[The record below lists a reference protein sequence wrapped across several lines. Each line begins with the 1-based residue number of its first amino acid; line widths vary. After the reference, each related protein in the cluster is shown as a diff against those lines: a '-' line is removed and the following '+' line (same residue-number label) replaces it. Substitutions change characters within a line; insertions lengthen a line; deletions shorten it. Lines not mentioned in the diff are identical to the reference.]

1 MKAEN
6 AVRLSDNLVGVEIY
20 TIQDVVKAQDAGLEL
35 INKDGIG
42 YDYSVV
48 IEDEDG
54 EDAEREPTEQ
64 EVFERITKD
73 LAEGD
78 EVYACMQI
86 ANDWR
91 VQRNAKTNLL
101 CDFYL
106 HQHVYTMHENKIVE
120 GEIVYLSLA
129 HGSLGNDAAN
139 ALYGDMAE
147 QLYYNI
153 GYYFTNGRTPQ
164 IGFQREQIIKKISSL
179 KMHAHVVLKTKKGG
193 YLTRDLE
200 EIFATTNELV
210 DSLMED

>member
-6 AVRLSDNLVGVEIY
+6 AVKMSDNLVGIEVH
-20 TIQDVVKAQDAGLEL
+20 TIQDVVKAQAAGLNL
-35 INKDGIG
+35 LNKDGLG
-42 YDYSVV
+42 YEYEV
-48 IEDEDG
+48 INEESG
-54 EDAEREPTEQ
+54 EEREPTEQ
-64 EVFERITKD
+64 EIFNRIAKD
-73 LAEGD
+73 LAED
-78 EVYACMQI
+78 NEVYACMYI
-86 ANDWR
+86 ADDWC

-129 HGSLGNDAAN
+129 QGSLGDDAAN

-147 QLYYNI
+147 LLYYNI
-153 GYYFTNGRTPQ
+153 GYYFTNGRTPK
-164 IGFQREQIIKKISSL
+164 IGFQREQIIKKINSL

-200 EIFATTNELV
+200 EIFATTDELV
-210 DSLMED
+210 ANLMQD

>member
-1 MKAEN
+1 MKTN
-6 AVRLSDNLVGVEIY
+6 KAVRLSDNLVGVEVN
-20 TIQDVVKAQDAGLEL
+20 TIQDVVKAQAAGLGLVDKE
-35 INKDGIG
+35 GWG
-42 YDYSVV
+42 YDFTIV
-48 IEDEDG
+48 
-54 EDAEREPTEQ
+54 DAESGEERKPTEQ
-64 EVFERITKD
+64 EVFDRITKD
-73 LAEGD
+73 LAEGK

-129 HGSLGNDAAN
+129 HGSLGDDAN
-139 ALYGDMAE
+139 TALYGGMAE

-179 KMHAHVVLKTKKGG
+179 KMHAHVVLKIEKGG
-193 YLTRDLE
+193 YMTRDLE
-200 EIFATTNELV
+200 EIFATKQALV

>member
-1 MKAEN
+1 MKTN
-6 AVRLSDNLVGVEIY
+6 KAVRLSDNLVGVEIN
-20 TIQDVVKAQDAGLEL
+20 TIQDVVKAQAAGLEL
-35 INKDGIG
+35 VDKEGWG
-42 YDYSVV
+42 YDDYTIV
-48 IEDEDG
+48 DESG
-54 EDAEREPTEQ
+54 EERSPTEQ
-64 EVFERITKD
+64 EFFDRITKD
-73 LAEGD
+73 LAD
-78 EVYACMQI
+78 SKEVYACMI
-86 ANDWR
+86 LANDFR
-91 VQRNAKTNLL
+91 VQRNAKTSLL

-106 HQHVYTMHENKIVE
+106 HQNVYTMHENKIVE

-147 QLYYNI
+147 LLYYNI

>member
-6 AVRLSDNLVGVEIY
+6 AVRLSDNLVGVEIN
-20 TIQDVVKAQDAGLEL
+20 TIQDVVKAQAAGLGLVDKE
-35 INKDGIG
+35 GWE
-42 YDYSVV
+42 YDFTIV
-48 IEDEDG
+48 DEESG
-54 EDAEREPTEQ
+54 EERKPTEQ
-64 EVFERITKD
+64 EVFDRIAKD
-73 LAEGD
+73 LAEGK

-106 HQHVYTMHENKIVE
+106 HQNVYTMHENKIVE

-129 HGSLGNDAAN
+129 NGSLGNDAAS

-164 IGFQREQIIKKISSL
+164 IGFQREQIIKKNQFFEDARSRS
-179 KMHAHVVLKTKKGG
+179 AE
-193 YLTRDLE
+193 DE
-200 EIFATTNELV
+200 ERWLS
-210 DSLMED
+210 D

>member
-1 MKAEN
+1 MKTN
-6 AVRLSDNLVGVEIY
+6 KAVRLSDNLVGVEIN
-20 TIQDVVKAQDAGLEL
+20 TIQDVVKAQAAGLEL
-35 INKDGIG
+35 VDKEGWG
-42 YDYSVV
+42 YDDYTIV
-48 IEDEDG
+48 DESG
-54 EDAEREPTEQ
+54 EERSPTEQ
-64 EVFERITKD
+64 EFFDRITKD
-73 LAEGD
+73 LADGK
-78 EVYACMQI
+78 EVYACMI
-86 ANDWR
+86 LANDFR
-91 VQRNAKTNLL
+91 VQRNAKTSLL

-106 HQHVYTMHENKIVE
+106 HQNVYTMHENKIVE

-129 HGSLGNDAAN
+129 HGSLGNDAAS

-200 EIFATTNELV
+200 EIFATTDELV
-210 DSLMED
+210 NNLMEG

>member
-6 AVRLSDNLVGVEIY
+6 AVRLSDNLVGVEVN
-20 TIQDVVKAQDAGLEL
+20 TIQDVVKAQAAGLEL
-35 INKDGIG
+35 VDKEGWG
-42 YDYSVV
+42 YDFTIV
-48 IEDEDG
+48 DEESG
-54 EDAEREPTEQ
+54 EERKPTEQ
-64 EVFERITKD
+64 EIFDRIAKD
-73 LAEGD
+73 LAED
-78 EVYACMQI
+78 KEVYACMQI

-91 VQRNAKTNLL
+91 VQRNAKTSLL

-129 HGSLGNDAAN
+129 NGSLGTDAAS

-200 EIFATTNELV
+200 EIFATTDELV
-210 DSLMED
+210 NNLMEG

>member
-6 AVRLSDNLVGVEIY
+6 AVRLSDNLVGVEVN
-20 TIQDVVKAQDAGLEL
+20 TIQDVVKAQAAGLKLVDKE
-35 INKDGIG
+35 GWG
-42 YDYSVV
+42 YDFTIV
-48 IEDEDG
+48 EEGG
-54 EDAEREPTEQ
+54 EERKPTEQ
-64 EVFERITKD
+64 EVFDRIAKD
-73 LAEGD
+73 LAED
-78 EVYACMQI
+78 KEVYACMQI

-129 HGSLGNDAAN
+129 NGSLGDDAAN

-179 KMHAHVVLKTKKGG
+179 KMHAHVVLKTKKGD
-193 YLTRDLE
+193 YLTRDIE
-200 EIFATTNELV
+200 EIFATTDELV
-210 DSLMED
+210 DNLMKD

>member
-6 AVRLSDNLVGVEIY
+6 AVKMSGNLVGIEVH
-20 TIQDVVKAQDAGLEL
+20 TIQDVVKAQAAGLNL
-35 INKDGIG
+35 LNKDGLG
-42 YDYSVV
+42 YEYEV
-48 IEDEDG
+48 INEESG
-54 EDAEREPTEQ
+54 EEREPTEQ
-64 EVFERITKD
+64 EIFNRIAKD
-73 LAEGD
+73 LAENN
-78 EVYACMQI
+78 EVYACMYI
-86 ANDWR
+86 ANDWC

-129 HGSLGNDAAN
+129 QGSLGDDAAN

-153 GYYFTNGRTPQ
+153 GYYFTNGRTPK

-200 EIFATTNELV
+200 EIFDTTDELV
-210 DSLMED
+210 ANLMQD

>member
-1 MKAEN
+1 MKTN
-6 AVRLSDNLVGVEIY
+6 KAVRLSDNLVGVEIN
-20 TIQDVVKAQDAGLEL
+20 TIQDVVKAQAAGLEL
-35 INKDGIG
+35 VDKEGWG
-42 YDYSVV
+42 YDDYT
-48 IEDEDG
+48 IIDDESG
-54 EDAEREPTEQ
+54 EEREPTEQ
-64 EVFERITKD
+64 EVFDRIAKD
-73 LAEGD
+73 LAED
-78 EVYACMQI
+78 KEVYACMQI

-129 HGSLGNDAAN
+129 HGSLGDDAN
-139 ALYGDMAE
+139 TALYGGMAE

-193 YLTRDLE
+193 YLTRDIE
-200 EIFATTNELV
+200 EIFATTQALV

>member
-6 AVRLSDNLVGVEIY
+6 AVRLSDNLVGVEVN
-20 TIQDVVKAQDAGLEL
+20 TIQDVVKAQAAGLEL
-35 INKDGIG
+35 VDKEGWG
-42 YDYSVV
+42 YDFTIV
-48 IEDEDG
+48 DEESG
-54 EDAEREPTEQ
+54 EERKPTEQ
-64 EVFERITKD
+64 EMFDRIAKD
-73 LAEGD
+73 LAED
-78 EVYACMQI
+78 KEVYACMQI

-129 HGSLGNDAAN
+129 HGNLGNDAAN

-147 QLYYNI
+147 QLYYSI
-153 GYYFTNGRTPQ
+153 GYYFTNGRTPK
-164 IGFQREQIIKKISSL
+164 IGFEREQIIKKISSL

>member
-1 MKAEN
+1 MKTN
-6 AVRLSDNLVGVEIY
+6 KAVRLSDNLVGVEIN
-20 TIQDVVKAQDAGLEL
+20 TIQDAVKAQAAGLEL
-35 INKDGIG
+35 VDKEGWG
-42 YDYSVV
+42 YDDYTIV
-48 IEDEDG
+48 DEESG
-54 EDAEREPTEQ
+54 EERSPTEQ
-64 EVFERITKD
+64 EFFDRITKD
-73 LAEGD
+73 LADGK
-78 EVYACMQI
+78 EVYACMI
-86 ANDWR
+86 LANDFR
-91 VQRNAKTNLL
+91 VQRNAKTSLL

-129 HGSLGNDAAN
+129 NGSLGNDAAT

-179 KMHAHVVLKTKKGG
+179 KMHAHIVLKTKKGG

-200 EIFATTNELV
+200 EIFATTDELV
-210 DSLMED
+210 ANLMEG

>member
-6 AVRLSDNLVGVEIY
+6 AVKLSDNLVGFEVY
-20 TIQDVVKAQDAGLEL
+20 TIQDVVKAQAAGLEL
-35 INKDGIG
+35 VDKEGWG
-42 YDYSVV
+42 YDDYTIVD
-48 IEDEDG
+48 DESG
-54 EDAEREPTEQ
+54 EERSPTEQ
-64 EVFERITKD
+64 EFFDRITKD
-73 LAEGD
+73 LADGK
-78 EVYACMQI
+78 EVYACMI
-86 ANDWR
+86 LANDFR
-91 VQRNAKTNLL
+91 VQRNAKTSLL

-106 HQHVYTMHENKIVE
+106 HQNVYTMHENKIVE

-129 HGSLGNDAAN
+129 TGSLGNDAAS

-200 EIFATTNELV
+200 EIFATTDELV
-210 DSLMED
+210 DNLMKG

>member
-1 MKAEN
+1 MKTN
-6 AVRLSDNLVGVEIY
+6 KAVRLSDNLVGVEIN
-20 TIQDVVKAQDAGLEL
+20 TIQDVVKAQAAGLEL
-35 INKDGIG
+35 VDKEGWG
-42 YDYSVV
+42 YDDYTIV
-48 IEDEDG
+48 DESG
-54 EDAEREPTEQ
+54 EERSPTERE
-64 EVFERITKD
+64 FFDRIAKD
-73 LAEGD
+73 LAEGK

-86 ANDWR
+86 ANDFR

-106 HQHVYTMHENKIVE
+106 HQNVYTMHENKIVE

-129 HGSLGNDAAN
+129 NGSLGNDAAS

-200 EIFATTNELV
+200 EIFATTDELV
-210 DSLMED
+210 DNLMEG

>member
-6 AVRLSDNLVGVEIY
+6 AVRLSDNLVGVEIN
-20 TIQDVVKAQDAGLEL
+20 TIQDVVKAQAAGLGLVDKE
-35 INKDGIG
+35 GWE
-42 YDYSVV
+42 YDFTIV
-48 IEDEDG
+48 DEESG
-54 EDAEREPTEQ
+54 EERKPTEQ
-64 EVFERITKD
+64 EVFDRIAKD
-73 LAEGD
+73 LAED
-78 EVYACMQI
+78 KEVYACMQI

-106 HQHVYTMHENKIVE
+106 HQNVYTMHENKIVE

-129 HGSLGNDAAN
+129 NGSLGNDAAS

-200 EIFATTNELV
+200 EIFATTDELV
-210 DSLMED
+210 DNLMKG

>member
-6 AVRLSDNLVGVEIY
+6 AVRLSDNLVGVEVN
-20 TIQDVVKAQDAGLEL
+20 TIQDVVKAQAAGLTL
-35 INKDGIG
+35 VDKDGWG
-42 YDYSVV
+42 YDYTIVD
-48 IEDEDG
+48 DESG
-54 EDAEREPTEQ
+54 EERSPTEQ
-64 EVFERITKD
+64 EFFDRITKD
-73 LAEGD
+73 LADGK
-78 EVYACMQI
+78 EVYACMML
-86 ANDWR
+86 ANDWC

-129 HGSLGNDAAN
+129 NGSLGNDAAT

-200 EIFATTNELV
+200 EIFATTDELV
-210 DSLMED
+210 ANLMEG

>member
-6 AVRLSDNLVGVEIY
+6 AVRLSDNLVGVEVN
-20 TIQDVVKAQDAGLEL
+20 TIQDVVKAQAAGLTL
-35 INKDGIG
+35 VDKDGWG
-42 YDYSVV
+42 YEYTL
-48 IEDEDG
+48 EDDESG
-54 EDAEREPTEQ
+54 EERKPTEQ
-64 EVFERITKD
+64 EIFDRITKD
-73 LAEGD
+73 LADGK
-78 EVYACMQI
+78 EVYACMI
-86 ANDWR
+86 LANDWC

-106 HQHVYTMHENKIVE
+106 HQNVYTMHENKIVE

-129 HGSLGNDAAN
+129 NGSLGTDAAS

-179 KMHAHVVLKTKKGG
+179 KMHAHVVLKTKKKGG

-200 EIFATTNELV
+200 EIFATTDELV
-210 DSLMED
+210 ANLMEG

>member
-6 AVRLSDNLVGVEIY
+6 AVRLSDNLVGVEIN
-20 TIQDVVKAQDAGLEL
+20 TIQDVVKAQAAGLEL
-35 INKDGIG
+35 VDKDGWG
-42 YDYSVV
+42 YDYTL
-48 IEDEDG
+48 EDDESG
-54 EDAEREPTEQ
+54 EERNPTEQ
-64 EVFERITKD
+64 GMFDRITKD
-73 LAEGD
+73 LADGK
-78 EVYACMQI
+78 EVYACMI
-86 ANDWR
+86 LANDWC

-106 HQHVYTMHENKIVE
+106 HQNVYTMHENKIVE

-129 HGSLGNDAAN
+129 NGSLGNDAAT

-200 EIFATTNELV
+200 EIFATTDELV
-210 DSLMED
+210 ANLMEG

>member
-6 AVRLSDNLVGVEIY
+6 AVRLSDNLVGVEIN
-20 TIQDVVKAQDAGLEL
+20 TIQDVVKAQAAGLEL
-35 INKDGIG
+35 VDKEGWG
-42 YDYSVV
+42 YDDYT
-48 IEDEDG
+48 IIDDESG
-54 EDAEREPTEQ
+54 EERVPTEQ
-64 EVFERITKD
+64 EVFDRIAKD
-73 LAEGD
+73 LAEGK

-147 QLYYNI
+147 QLYYSI

-179 KMHAHVVLKTKKGG
+179 KMHAHVVLKIEKGG
-193 YLTRDLE
+193 YMTRDLE
-200 EIFATTNELV
+200 EIFATKQALV

>member
-6 AVRLSDNLVGVEIY
+6 AVRLSDNLVGVEVN
-20 TIQDVVKAQDAGLEL
+20 TIQDVVKAQAAGLKLVDKE
-35 INKDGIG
+35 GWG
-42 YDYSVV
+42 YDFTIV
-48 IEDEDG
+48 DEESG
-54 EDAEREPTEQ
+54 EERKPTEQ
-64 EVFERITKD
+64 EMFDRITKD
-73 LAEGD
+73 LAEGK

-106 HQHVYTMHENKIVE
+106 HQHVYTMHDNKIVE

-129 HGSLGNDAAN
+129 HGSLGDDAN
-139 ALYGDMAE
+139 TALYGGMAE

-179 KMHAHVVLKTKKGG
+179 KMHAHVVLKIEKGG
-193 YLTRDLE
+193 YMTRDLE
-200 EIFATTNELV
+200 EIFATKQALV

>member
-6 AVRLSDNLVGVEIY
+6 AVRLSDNLVGVEVN
-20 TIQDVVKAQDAGLEL
+20 TIQDVVKAQAAGLEL
-35 INKDGIG
+35 VDKEGWG
-42 YDYSVV
+42 YDFTIV
-48 IEDEDG
+48 DEESG
-54 EDAEREPTEQ
+54 EERKPTEQ
-64 EVFERITKD
+64 EMFDRIAKD
-73 LAEGD
+73 LAED
-78 EVYACMQI
+78 KEVYACMQI

-200 EIFATTNELV
+200 EIFATTDELV
-210 DSLMED
+210 NNLIEG

>member
-6 AVRLSDNLVGVEIY
+6 AVRLNDNLVGVEVN
-20 TIQDVVKAQDAGLEL
+20 TIQDVVKAQAAGLEL
-35 INKDGIG
+35 VDKEGWG
-42 YDYSVV
+42 YDFTIV
-48 IEDEDG
+48 DEESG
-54 EDAEREPTEQ
+54 EERKPTEQ
-64 EVFERITKD
+64 EIFDRITKD
-73 LAEGD
+73 LAEGK

-106 HQHVYTMHENKIVE
+106 HQSVYTMHENKIVE

-129 HGSLGNDAAN
+129 HGSLGDDAN
-139 ALYGDMAE
+139 TALYGGMAE

-179 KMHAHVVLKTKKGG
+179 KMHAHVVLKIEKGG
-193 YLTRDLE
+193 YMTRDLE
-200 EIFATTNELV
+200 EIFATKQALV

>member
-1 MKAEN
+1 MKTNKAVKIN
-6 AVRLSDNLVGVEIY
+6 ANMVGVEVMN
-20 TIQDVVKAQDAGLEL
+20 IQDAVKAQAAGLEL
-35 INKDGIG
+35 IDKEGWG
-42 YDYSVV
+42 YDDYTIV
-48 IEDEDG
+48 DEESG
-54 EDAEREPTEQ
+54 EERKPTEK
-64 EVFERITKD
+64 EFFDRITKD
-73 LAEGD
+73 LADGK

-86 ANDWR
+86 ANDWC
-91 VQRNAKTNLL
+91 VQESAKTNLRSE
-101 CDFYL
+101 FYL
-106 HQHVYTMHENKIVE
+106 HQSVYTMHENKIVE

-129 HGSLGNDAAN
+129 NGSLGNDAAS

-200 EIFATTNELV
+200 EIFATTDELV
-210 DSLMED
+210 HNLMED

>member
-6 AVRLSDNLVGVEIY
+6 AVRLSDNLVGVEVN
-20 TIQDVVKAQDAGLEL
+20 TIQDVVKAQAAGLEL
-35 INKDGIG
+35 VDKEGWG
-42 YDYSVV
+42 YDFTIV
-48 IEDEDG
+48 DEESG
-54 EDAEREPTEQ
+54 EERKPTEQ
-64 EVFERITKD
+64 EMFDRIAKD
-73 LAEGD
+73 LAED
-78 EVYACMQI
+78 KEVYACMQI

-129 HGSLGNDAAN
+129 HGSLGNDAAS

-179 KMHAHVVLKTKKGG
+179 KMHAHVVLKAKKGG

-200 EIFATTNELV
+200 EIFATTDELV
-210 DSLMED
+210 NNLMEG